1 MKTTKTKES
10 LSLNPTIVI
19 NISDLKDLN
28 KLAFVKAII
37 GTKCGYFKKLRGY
50 DELADMFIISDAGT
64 KFVGYDNQLKFK
76 YSDIKL
82 EPRLAMNEDFLVSFD
97 YENCVGDEVIVN
109 TSGDTKFTEYNYE
122 AWLNIG
128 LGEIKPSLNWIEENF
143 EVFDEV

>member
-37 GTKCGYFKKLRGY
+37 GTKCGYFKKFRGY
-50 DELADMFIISDAGT
+50 DELANMFIISDAGT
-64 KFVGYDNQLKFK
+64 KFVGYDNQLKIK

-82 EPRLAMNEDFLVSFD
+82 ENRLALDEDFMVSFD
-97 YENCVGDEVIVN
+97 YEHPIGDEMTIA
-109 TSGDTKFTEYNYE
+109 TISDIRLSLADYD

-128 LGEIKPSLNWIEENF
+128 VGEIKLSLNWLEENF
-143 EVFDEV
+143 EVFDG